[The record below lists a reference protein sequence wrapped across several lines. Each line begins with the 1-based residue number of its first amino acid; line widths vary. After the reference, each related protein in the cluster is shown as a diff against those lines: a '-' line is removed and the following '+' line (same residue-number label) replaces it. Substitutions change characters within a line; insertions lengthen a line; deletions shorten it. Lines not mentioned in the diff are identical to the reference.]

1 MESEKGSK
9 MLVRK
14 RSKRVITDLNLD
26 NLKLIAETGKIVYG
40 YKEVLK
46 VLKKSQ
52 VHAVFLAKNS
62 REDVFNKI
70 LTQCQQKG
78 IRVIYVNTSLDMGQ
92 VIGKPFL
99 VSAVAVLEKGEA
111 KI

>member
-1 MESEKGSK
+1 MDEKSSK
-9 MLVRK
+9 MLIRK
-14 RSKRVITDLNLD
+14 RSKKIITDVNLD

-40 YKEVLK
+40 YREVK
-46 VLKKSQ
+46 RVLNKSQ

-62 REDVFNKI
+62 REDVLSEI
-70 LTQCQQKG
+70 SSICQQKG
-78 IRVIYVNTSLDMGQ
+78 IRLIYIGTSLDMGQ
-92 VIGKPFL
+92 AIGKPFL